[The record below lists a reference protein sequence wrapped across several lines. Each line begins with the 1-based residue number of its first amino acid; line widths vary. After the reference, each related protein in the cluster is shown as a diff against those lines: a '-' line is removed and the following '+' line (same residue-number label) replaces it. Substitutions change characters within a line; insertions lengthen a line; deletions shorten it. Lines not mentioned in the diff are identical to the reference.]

1 MKKGFLG
8 RLRWSMALPMFLL
21 AAAGASAG
29 PIKIEACLIWGCNDA
44 PQTPDPKLKPAQAA
58 IEKKLKEMPFQ
69 WKHYY
74 AVHCTNFVVGAEYT
88 SAKMS
93 EKCTI
98 HVKALEEPRI
108 KVKMEGQGKDVAR
121 HEKPLPK
128 GETLVFAGEAE
139 NKCAWFIVLRRL
151 DK

>member
-8 RLRWSMALPMFLL
+8 RLLWTAVLPTLL
-21 AAAGASAG
+21 LTVVGASAG

-44 PQTPDPKLKPAQAA
+44 PRTPDPKLKPAHVE
-58 IEKKLKEMPFQ
+58 IEKKLKGMPFS

-74 AVHCTNFVVGAEYT
+74 AVHCTNFVINADYT

-93 EKCTI
+93 DKCII
-98 HVKALEEPRI
+98 HVKDLGDSRI

-128 GETLVFAGEAE
+128 GETLIFSGEAE

-151 DK
+151 DR